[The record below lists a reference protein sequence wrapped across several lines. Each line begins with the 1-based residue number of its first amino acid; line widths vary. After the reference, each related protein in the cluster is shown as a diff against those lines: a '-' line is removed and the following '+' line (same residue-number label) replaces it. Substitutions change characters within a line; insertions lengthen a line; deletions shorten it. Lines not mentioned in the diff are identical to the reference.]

1 MRTAALTLLLTC
13 AVASAFAQ
21 DYPAALRQALDAS
34 EIAPEAVG
42 VYVQEVAA
50 TAPLLAWNADKP
62 MNPASVMKL
71 VTTLAALELLGPA
84 YTWRTEVYAD
94 GRMHGDVLEGDLVVK
109 GGGDPKL
116 DLERLWV
123 LVKMLRGRGLR
134 EIRGDLVVDRSAFRL
149 ENNDPAQFDNAPT
162 RPYNVQPDALL
173 VNYKSIDLQFVPD
186 EEGGTVRIVSL
197 PDLAQITLI
206 NELVLGAGTC
216 EVWPERPAAS
226 LEPPQLVF
234 SGVFPRGCGEKHKSF
249 SLLTPDAY
257 LQALFQQLWQ
267 EAGGT
272 FSGRVREGSV
282 PASAHL
288 LATWESPPLAE
299 IIRDV
304 NKWSNNV
311 MARQLFLTLGM
322 EREGLPATTEKAT
335 RAVQAWLRQA
345 GLELPE
351 LVLENGSGL
360 SRNERISSR
369 SLALLLQHGWNDPLM
384 PEFLASLPIA
394 GVDGTLKRRL
404 AGSLAAGQA
413 HLKSGYIDGVRAVAG
428 YLRDQH
434 GRWLL
439 LVCIVNHPNA
449 GAAQPFLD
457 AVVAWAWSQPQD
469 DEGTCCTH

>member
-1 MRTAALTLLLTC
+1 MRAAVLILLLMCALPSALAQTWPGGLRTELDATGISTE
-13 AVASAFAQ
+13 AVA
-21 DYPAALRQALDAS
+21 L
-34 EIAPEAVG
+34 
-42 VYVQEVAA
+42 YVQEVGAG
-50 TAPLLAWNADKP
+50 APLLAWNADNP

-71 VTTLAALELLGPA
+71 LTTLAALEMLGPA

-94 GRMHGDVLEGDLVVK
+94 GLQHGDILEGNLVLK
-109 GGGDPKL
+109 GRGDPKL
-116 DLERLWV
+116 DLEKFWL
-123 LVKMLRGRGLR
+123 LVKMVRGRGLR
-134 EIRGDLVVDRSAFRL
+134 EIRGDLVADRSAFAL
-149 ENNDPAQFDNAPT
+149 DNSDPAQFDNAPT

-173 VNYKSIDLQFVPD
+173 LNYKSIDLQFVPD
-186 EEGGTVRIVSL
+186 EDSGTVRIVSL
-197 PDLAQITLI
+197 PDLAQISI
-206 NELVLGAGTC
+206 VNELALGAGNC
-216 EVWPERPAAS
+216 EVWPERPAAF

-234 SGVFPRGCGEKHKSF
+234 SGMFPRGCGEKHKSF

-257 LQALFQQLWQ
+257 LQAVFGQLWH

-272 FSGRVREGSV
+272 FTGRVREGSV
-282 PASAHL
+282 SACARL

-311 MARQLFLTLGM
+311 MARQLFLTLGL
-322 EREGLPATTEKAT
+322 EHGGQPATAEKAT

-345 GLELPE
+345 GLEMPE

-360 SRNERISSR
+360 SRSERISAR
-369 SLALLLQHGWNDPLM
+369 SLALLLQHGWNNPLL

-394 GVDGTLKRRL
+394 GVDGTLRRRL

-428 YLRDQH
+428 YVRDQR

-439 LVCIVNHPNA
+439 LVGIVNHPNA

-457 AVVAWAWSQPQD
+457 ALVAWAWSQD
-469 DEGTCCTH
+469 SGACCGH